1 MADIGAKIKID
12 GAKQFRDD
20 LKNLT
25 QAGKTLSAQMGTLA
39 SSFDKADDKENV
51 LAKATDNLSAQ
62 IKNQQKIFDKLNEAV
77 QKSAKEK
84 GEDATE
90 TLKLKEQLAKAETAL
105 NKMKGTTAESA
116 VGMNKLGGE
125 ERTVAKEAK
134 NASGKISAMTVAL
147 GNLAA
152 DAIKGGIKAIGNG
165 VKKIAK
171 YFVDATKGA
180 ADFADEILTLSSQ
193 THLST
198 DALQE
203 YKYMASLIDVELS
216 TVTGAQAK
224 LTKSMASGSKA
235 FKKLGVN
242 VRDGKGNLRSAN
254 DVFDDAITALGGVAN
269 ETERDALAME
279 IFGKSARELNPLID
293 VGGKQLQKYRKEA
306 HDVGYVLKG
315 DTLVAMGEV
324 QNGFDRIGLA
334 ASSLKNR
341 VGVTLGKSVLP
352 YLNGFVSAV
361 QDLLKTGDFTAFGKR
376 IGKMLKTLVTEI
388 SKSLP
393 NILKTG
399 AAIAEELFQGIIS
412 VLPDLANTAIALL
425 SALAMYLIENLPT
438 IVEVATQILL
448 ELANA
453 LAEQAPTLIPAIIQC
468 VLTIVDGFIAH
479 ISDFI
484 DAGIAIINGI
494 VDGLLSDQGLTSI
507 IDAIPRILTAF
518 FDAMFKED
526 NFGKILNAGVD
537 LLIAL
542 GGALVK
548 AIPELIGYIPEI
560 CTSIWDAITGYDWL
574 GLGKEILTKLGD
586 GLVSMGE
593 TLLYNIKM
601 AFNKVWIWFS
611 NLGKKAWEWG
621 KDLIKGLVKGIK
633 DSLPELS
640 LSMLSVAKKM
650 SGMVHFSRPDYGPL
664 RDYEKWM
671 PDFMSGLAK
680 GIDDN
685 AWRVQDALK
694 DATGGMTL
702 SGRTT
707 NVDMGGIAV
716 NVYAA
721 PNQDANAIARQVMAV
736 MQNEY
741 NAKKAVFA

>member
-62 IKNQQKIFDKLNEAV
+62 IKNQQKIVDKLNEAV

-134 NASGKISAMTVAL
+134 NASGKISAMTVVL

-152 DAIKGGIKAIGNG
+152 DAIKGGIKAISNG

-180 ADFADEILTLSSQ
+180 ADFADEIMTLSSQ

-198 DALQE
+198 TALQE
-203 YKYMASLIDVELS
+203 YKYMASLVDVELS

-235 FKKLGVN
+235 FKKLGVD
-242 VRDGKGNLRSAN
+242 VRDGNGNLRSAN
-254 DVFDDAITALGGVAN
+254 DVFDDAITALGGIAN

-279 IFGKSARELNPLID
+279 IFGKSAQELNPLID
-293 VGGKQLQKYRKEA
+293 AGGKQLAKYRKEA

-315 DTLVAMGEV
+315 DTLVAMSDV

-341 VGVTLGKSVLP
+341 IGVTLGKSVLP
-352 YLNGFVSAV
+352 YLNGLVSAV

-376 IGKMLKTLVTEI
+376 IGKMLKTFVTEI
-388 SKSLP
+388 SKALP

-399 AAIAEELFQGIIS
+399 AAIAEELFQGILS
-412 VLPDLANTAIALL
+412 VLPDLANTAITLL

-448 ELANA
+448 ALANA
-453 LAEQAPTLIPAIIQC
+453 LAEQAPTLIPAVIQC
-468 VLTIVDGFIAH
+468 VLTLVDGFIAH

-484 DAGIAIINGI
+484 DAGIALINGI

-542 GGALVK
+542 GKALVK
-548 AIPELIGYIPEI
+548 AIPELISYIPEI
-560 CTSIWDAITGYDWL
+560 CTSLWNEITGYDWL
-574 GLGKEILTKLGD
+574 GLGKEILTKLGE
-586 GLVSMGE
+586 GLRSMGE

-601 AFNKVWIWFS
+601 AFNKAWEWFS
-611 NLGKKAWEWG
+611 NIGKKAWEWG
-621 KDLIKGLVKGIK
+621 KDLIKGLIKGIK

-671 PDFMSGLAK
+671 PDFMQGLAK

-707 NVDMGGIAV
+707 NVEMGGIAV

>member
-62 IKNQQKIFDKLNEAV
+62 IKNQQRIVDKLNEAV

-203 YKYMASLIDVELS
+203 YKYMASLIDVDLS

-242 VRDGKGNLRSAN
+242 VRDEKGNLRSAN

-279 IFGKSARELNPLID
+279 IFGKSAQELNPLID
-293 VGGKQLQKYRKEA
+293 AGGKQLQKYRKEA

-341 VGVTLGKSVLP
+341 VGATLGKSVLP
-352 YLNGFVSAV
+352 YLNGLVSAV

-376 IGKMLKTLVTEI
+376 IGKMLKTLVMDI

-393 NILKTG
+393 KILKTG
-399 AAIAEELFQGIIS
+399 AAIAEELFQGILS

-507 IDAIPRILTAF
+507 IDAIPRILTSF

-542 GGALVK
+542 GKALVK
-548 AIPELIGYIPEI
+548 AIPDLIGYIPEI
-560 CTSIWDAITGYDWL
+560 CTSLWNEITGYDWL

-586 GLVSMGE
+586 GLLSMGE

-601 AFNKVWIWFS
+601 AFNKAWEWFS
-611 NLGKKAWEWG
+611 NLGKKAWKWG
-621 KDLIKGLVKGIK
+621 KDLMEGFAKGIV
-633 DSLPELS
+633 DNQGETIRSIHRFVS
-640 LSMLSVAKKM
+640 RMA
-650 SGMVHFSRPDYGPL
+650 GYIHFSRPDYGPL
-664 RDYEKWM
+664 HDYEKWM
-671 PDFMSGLAK
+671 PDFMQGLAK
-680 GIDDN
+680 GIDEN

-707 NVDMGGIAV
+707 NVDMGGVAV

>member
-62 IKNQQKIFDKLNEAV
+62 IKNQQKIVDKLNEAV

-242 VRDGKGNLRSAN
+242 VRDEKGNLRSAN

-279 IFGKSARELNPLID
+279 IFGKSAQELNPLID
-293 VGGKQLQKYRKEA
+293 AGGKQLEKYRKEA

-341 VGVTLGKSVLP
+341 VGATLGKSVLP
-352 YLNGFVSAV
+352 YLDGLVSAV

-376 IGKMLKTLVTEI
+376 IGKMLKTLVTDI
-388 SKSLP
+388 AKALP
-393 NILKTG
+393 KILKTG

-412 VLPDLANTAIALL
+412 VLPDLANTAITLL

-542 GGALVK
+542 GEALVK
-548 AIPELIGYIPEI
+548 AIPDLIGYIPEI
-560 CTSIWDAITGYDWL
+560 CTSLWDEITGYDWL
-574 GLGKEILTKLGD
+574 GLGKEILTKLGE
-586 GLVSMGE
+586 GLMAMGE
-593 TLLYNIKM
+593 TLLYNVKM
-601 AFNKVWIWFS
+601 AFNKAWEWFS
-611 NLGKKAWEWG
+611 SLGEKAWKWG
-621 KDLIKGLVKGIK
+621 KDLMEGFAKGIIENQGETIR
-633 DSLPELS
+633 SIHRFVS
-640 LSMLSVAKKM
+640 RMA
-650 SGMVHFSRPDYGPL
+650 GYIHFSRPDYGPL
-664 RDYEKWM
+664 HDYEKWM
-671 PDFMSGLAK
+671 PDFMTGLAK
-680 GIDDN
+680 GIDEN

-707 NVDMGGIAV
+707 NVDMGGVAV

>member
-39 SSFDKADDKENV
+39 SSSDKADDKENV

-62 IKNQQKIFDKLNEAV
+62 IKNQQRIVDKLNEAV

-203 YKYMASLIDVELS
+203 YKYMASLIDVDLS

-242 VRDGKGNLRSAN
+242 VRDEKGNLRSAN

-279 IFGKSARELNPLID
+279 IFGKSAQELNPLID
-293 VGGKQLQKYRKEA
+293 AGGKQLQKYRKEA

-341 VGVTLGKSVLP
+341 VGATLGKSVLP
-352 YLNGFVSAV
+352 YLNGLVSAV

-376 IGKMLKTLVTEI
+376 IGKMLKTLVMDI

-393 NILKTG
+393 KILKTG
-399 AAIAEELFQGIIS
+399 AAIAEELFQGILS

-507 IDAIPRILTAF
+507 IDAIPRILTSF

-542 GGALVK
+542 GKALVK
-548 AIPELIGYIPEI
+548 AIPDLIGYIPEI
-560 CTSIWDAITGYDWL
+560 CTSLWNEITGYDWL

-586 GLVSMGE
+586 GLLSMGE

-601 AFNKVWIWFS
+601 AFNKAWEWFS
-611 NLGKKAWEWG
+611 NLGKKAWKWG
-621 KDLIKGLVKGIK
+621 KDLMEGFAKGIV
-633 DSLPELS
+633 DNQGETIRSIHRFVS
-640 LSMLSVAKKM
+640 RMA
-650 SGMVHFSRPDYGPL
+650 GYIHFSRPDYGPL
-664 RDYEKWM
+664 HDYEKWM
-671 PDFMSGLAK
+671 PDFMQGLAK
-680 GIDDN
+680 GIDEN

-707 NVDMGGIAV
+707 NVDMGGVAV